1 MRKRAN
7 VLLSTVVA
15 SAIYAI
21 PTVSNAQAVVLEE
34 ISVTATKT
42 ERKISDVPASVEIIT
57 EKDIK
62 KTPANTV
69 VELLRYTSGLDVGN
83 GESIITNENRVKMR
97 GFGGSSNGRVLVLV
111 DGVALNDAMSQ
122 SVQWNKIAI
131 EDIEKIEI
139 VKGANSALYGS
150 NAMGGVI
157 NIITKKPKE
166 QKTNVSLT
174 YGSMNTKIG
183 SVGTTGKIDKLGYY
197 LSAARAVSDGY
208 VKELPANIK
217 DTTLKTGI
225 KRDNLLAKVTYQI
238 DDDSDVYFTV
248 VHFENKQTDEKDI
261 LDYDGYHQ
269 KETSIKSGYKTKIFN
284 DAEFSVNLYKVD
296 EDKSYDLASTTAVT
310 STTVTNLKR
319 FGGNIQVTIPIQ
331 DTHFITTG
339 IETRYDELDNNSD
352 YTTGKAIQNLGSQDY
367 YAIFLQ
373 DEIFLGE
380 KTIINIGGRY
390 DSYDNHKG
398 NQYQSDRTPDTTNY
412 ESKTF
417 SAFSPKIG
425 ALYNISNNLSF
436 RASIG
441 KAFRAPSLY
450 ELYSTLY
457 ASKIYYSNPDL
468 KPEKVLSYEAGFDY
482 KFYNKAKWSVTG
494 YQSDA
499 EDFIYS
505 TTRADGNKDKT
516 NVGEVEIKGI
526 ETELFMPINDNLDF
540 MANYTYNISKIKKFA
555 ADSTLEGKYLTL
567 IPKHKAN
574 AAITYANPNIV
585 NITAGVRYVGD
596 RYNDDANTESKAYQS
611 YTLYDLKLSRKIT
624 DNSKLTLTVDD
635 LFDKGYAESL
645 VSSGRVIMATYQM
658 SF

>member
-1 MRKRAN
+1 MKKSAN
-7 VLLSTVVA
+7 ILLSTIVA
-15 SAIYAI
+15 SALYTI
-21 PTVSNAQAVVLEE
+21 PTVSNAQAIVLEE

-42 ERKISDVPASVEIIT
+42 ERKISDVPASIEVIT
-57 EKDIK
+57 AEDIK

-97 GFGGSSNGRVLVLV
+97 GFGGSSNGRVLVMV

-122 SVQWNKIAI
+122 SVQWNKIAV

-166 QKTNVSLT
+166 QKTDVSLT

-183 SVGTTGKIDKLGYY
+183 SLATTGKIDKLGYY
-197 LSAARAVSDGY
+197 LSAARTMSDGY
-208 VKELPANIK
+208 VKELPVSIK
-217 DTTLKTGI
+217 STTIKTGI
-225 KRDNLLAKVTYQI
+225 KRDNLLAKITYDI
-238 DDDSDVYFTV
+238 NDNSDIYLNISKFD
-248 VHFENKQTDEKDI
+248 NQQTDEKDI
-261 LDYDGYHQ
+261 PDYDGYHQ
-269 KETSIKSGYKTKIFN
+269 KETSIKSGYRTKLDN
-284 DAEFSVNLYKVD
+284 DVELFVNLYKVD

-310 STTVTNLKR
+310 STTTTELKR
-319 FGGNIQVTIPIQ
+319 FGGNIQVTIPFQ

-339 IETRYDELDNNSD
+339 IEARYDELDNKSD
-352 YTTGKAIQNLGSQDY
+352 YTTGKTIQNLGSQDY
-367 YAIFLQ
+367 FALFLQ
-373 DEIFLGE
+373 DEIFFGE
-380 KTIINIGGRY
+380 KAVINIGGRY
-390 DSYDNHKG
+390 DRFDNHHG
-398 NQYQSDRTPDTTNY
+398 SQYQSDRTPDTTDY

-436 RASIG
+436 RSSIG

-482 KFYNKAKWSVTG
+482 KFYNKAKWSVTA
-494 YQSDA
+494 YKSDA

-516 NVGEVEIKGI
+516 NVGEVEIKGV

-540 MANYTYNISKIKKFA
+540 MANYTYNRSKIKKFA
-555 ADSTLEGKYLTL
+555 ADNTLEGKYLTL
-567 IPKHKAN
+567 VPKHKAN
-574 AAITYANPNIV
+574 VAITYANPNIV

-596 RYNDDANTESKAYQS
+596 RYYDDANTESKAYQS

-624 DNSKLTLTVDD
+624 DNSKLTLTIDD
-635 LFDKGYAESL
+635 LFDNGYAESL
-645 VSSGRVIMATYQM
+645 VSPGRVTMATYHM